1 LKLLLDTTYFLPAIG
16 VSIKDMQKDALL
28 TLIAKKHQIAMSQIT
43 IFELS
48 AKGAKYIKEGQLSPE
63 RVTRGISAIIYNDAI
78 ETIPMHDTT
87 ILQTSFKLRNML
99 NDFIDCLILSS
110 AINQCEAIITE
121 DNEIQSLKKNIEFQN
136 LVTDQN
142 PNFKIL
148 KLAEIIN

>member
-1 LKLLLDTTYFLPAIG
+1 LKLLLDTTYYLPAIG
-16 VSIKDMQKDALL
+16 ISIKDMQKDALL
-28 TLIAKKHQIAMSQIT
+28 TLISKKHQILVSQIT

-78 ETIPMHDTT
+78 ETIPIHDTT

-110 AINQCEAIITE
+110 AMNHSEAIITE
-121 DNEIQSLKKNIEFQN
+121 DNEIHNLRKSAEFQN
-136 LVTDQN
+136 LIADLN
-142 PNFKIL
+142 PGFKIL
-148 KLAEIIN
+148 KLNEII

>member
-1 LKLLLDTTYFLPAIG
+1 LKLLLDTTYFLPTIG
-16 VSIKDMQKDALL
+16 VSIKEMQKNALL
-28 TLIAKKHQIAMSQIT
+28 MLMAEKHQISMSQIT

-63 RVTRGISAIIYNDAI
+63 RVTRGISAIIYNDVV

-110 AINQCEAIITE
+110 AMNYCEAIVTE
-121 DNEIQSLKKNIEFQN
+121 DNEIQSFRKSSEFHN
-136 LVTDQN
+136 LVADLN
-142 PNFKIL
+142 PGFKVL
-148 KLAEIIN
+148 KLSEII

>member
-1 LKLLLDTTYFLPAIG
+1 
-16 VSIKDMQKDALL
+16 
-28 TLIAKKHQIAMSQIT
+28 MSQIT

-99 NDFIDCLILSS
+99 NDFIACLILSS
-110 AINQCEAIITE
+110 AMNYSEAIITE
-121 DNEIQSLKKNIEFQN
+121 DNEIQSLRKSSEFHN
-136 LVTDQN
+136 LLADLN
-142 PNFKIL
+142 PGFKIL
-148 KLAEIIN
+148 KLNEII